1 METEGAQSI
10 DDRFQAAYWRAVR
23 ELDTV
28 RLLQWERFHLTLPQL
43 RLLFQV
49 RRSPAITTAQLSR
62 AMGITVSTTSGLV
75 AKLADAGLV
84 LRGQGADDR
93 RQIPLELTDAGRAL
107 AGDLTDRAGSNVSC
121 REVQTDAEF
130 AVCIERRRS
139 LRHDYRIR
147 AGPKGRLHPESS
159 EFGIVFVRLCQ
170 QEIERPAAGSK

>member
-10 DDRFQAAYWRAVR
+10 DDRFQAAYWRAIR

-107 AGDLTDRAGSNVSC
+107 AGDLT
-121 REVQTDAEF
+121 EF
-130 AVCIERRRS
+130 AKPFLDRLAATLGEDLESVIAALDRLAEAAAEVRQAE
-139 LRHDYRIR
+139 D
-147 AGPKGRLHPESS
+147 GRNESS
-159 EFGIVFVRLCQ
+159 R
-170 QEIERPAAGSK
+170 